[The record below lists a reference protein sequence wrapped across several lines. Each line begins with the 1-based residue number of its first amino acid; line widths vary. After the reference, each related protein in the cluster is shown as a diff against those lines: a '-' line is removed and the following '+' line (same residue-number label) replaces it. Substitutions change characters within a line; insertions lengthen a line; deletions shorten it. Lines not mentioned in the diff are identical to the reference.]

1 MSTPISRNNKLQ
13 GAALYA
19 PPRVRERAF
28 REERSEF
35 AEAPAQDE
43 AARSEDGQPELAQ
56 PGTIE
61 NEENGNEAD
70 GTDALD
76 RLDEAI
82 RAVVELEHPSDTR
95 LVFHRAFAGSQSPPT
110 APAQQEGDDVPPT
123 TAEARRVNRG
133 DDAPVRPR
141 RARLE
146 PEIVPEPVPVMRESG
161 HFQQFLRFAVVIAF
175 AAMAAYGLTMF
186 SASGPGGLWLKGAS
200 RRIANVSRPQEMP
213 APSPPRSR
221 LVVENQQAFANEPI
235 SLAVNV
241 EHAADN
247 ESLLFEGL
255 VQGTT
260 LSAGQSTSPFSW
272 RLPSDEL
279 HGLYLYAPKGF
290 VGIMNTTINLLGSD
304 NRLLDSHA
312 MQLKWVAKQPQ
323 PVSAPALATATADA
337 AAGDRIGTAKPT
349 MPAVEPIDPGVA
361 AILLQKGR
369 DSLDAGDISGARVA
383 FRRLADAG
391 MPDAALALARTYD
404 PEYLAAHNFLGVH
417 GDPAT
422 ARALYQRA
430 KELGSAEAGQIL
442 ARMVAN

>member
-13 GAALYA
+13 GPALYA

-35 AEAPAQDE
+35 AEAPAQGE
-43 AARSEDGQPELAQ
+43 AARFEDGQPERDQ
-56 PGTIE
+56 PETME
-61 NEENGNEAD
+61 NEESRNEAD

-82 RAVVELEHPSDTR
+82 RAVVELEHASGAR
-95 LVFHRAFAGSQSPPT
+95 LVPDRAVAGPQSPPI
-110 APAQQEGDDVPPT
+110 APAQQESDDVPPT
-123 TAEARRVNRG
+123 TAGARRVNRG
-133 DDAPVRPR
+133 DDAAARPR

-146 PEIVPEPVPVMRESG
+146 PEIVPEPVPVLQESG
-161 HFQQFLRFAVVIAF
+161 LFQQFVRFTVVVVF
-175 AAMAAYGLTMF
+175 AAVAAYGLTMF
-186 SASGPGGLWLKGAS
+186 STSGPGALWLKGAS
-200 RRIANVSRPQEMP
+200 RRIATNVSRPTETP
-213 APSPPRSR
+213 APSPLRSR
-221 LVVENQQAFANEPI
+221 LVVENQQAFANQPI
-235 SLAVNV
+235 PLAVDV
-241 EHAADN
+241 EHATDN

-272 RLPSDEL
+272 QLPSDEL
-279 HGLYLYAPKGF
+279 HGLYLYAPKDF
-290 VGIMNTTINLLGSD
+290 VGVMNTTINLLGSD
-304 NRLLDSHA
+304 NRLLDSRA
-312 MQLKWVAKQPQ
+312 IQLKWVARQPQ
-323 PVSAPALATATADA
+323 PVSAPALATATAEA
-337 AAGDRIGTAKPT
+337 TAGDGTAKPI
-349 MPAVEPIDPGVA
+349 MPAVAPIDPGEA
-361 AILLQKGR
+361 AILMQKGR

-391 MPDAALALARTYD
+391 VPDAALALAKTYD
-404 PEYLAAHNFLGVH
+404 PEYLAAHNFLGMH
-417 GDPAT
+417 GDRAT